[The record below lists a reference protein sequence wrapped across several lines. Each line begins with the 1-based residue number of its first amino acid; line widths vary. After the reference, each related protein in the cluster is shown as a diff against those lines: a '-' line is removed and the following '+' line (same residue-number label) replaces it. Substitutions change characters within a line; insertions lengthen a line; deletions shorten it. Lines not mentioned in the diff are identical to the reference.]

1 MRQEKSGEK
10 IMFSVLDVT
19 KTYLTGEKIQ
29 KKSFLDLHN
38 SEETSEVISLQGNEA
53 EIVLF

>member
-1 MRQEKSGEK
+1 
-10 IMFSVLDVT
+10 MFSVLDVT
-19 KTYLTGEKIQ
+19 KTYLTGEKIR